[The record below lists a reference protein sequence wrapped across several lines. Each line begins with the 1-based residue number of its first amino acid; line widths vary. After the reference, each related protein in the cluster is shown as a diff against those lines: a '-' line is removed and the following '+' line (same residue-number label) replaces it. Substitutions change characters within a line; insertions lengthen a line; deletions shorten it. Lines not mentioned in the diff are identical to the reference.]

1 MYDFGLL
8 LKNLRIKAGLNQTEL
23 AKRLQTSR
31 ANISSYEN
39 NVNTPP
45 LDVIKSMSLFFRV
58 STDYLLGLDKRNCLL
73 VDDLT
78 GDQVKNLEFE
88 AEQYRKLNALEKV
101 KVLREMTK

>member
-58 STDYLLGLDKRNCLL
+58 STDYLLGLDKQNRLL

-78 GDQVKNLEFE
+78 DDQVKNLEFE
-88 AEQYRKLNALEKV
+88 AEQYRKLNTLK
-101 KVLREMTK
+101 KKKG

>member
-1 MYDFGLL
+1 MDGESVYDFGLL

-58 STDYLLGLDKRNCLL
+58 STDYLLGLDKQNRLL

-78 GDQVKNLEFE
+78 DDQVKNLEFE
-88 AEQYRKLNALEKV
+88 AEQYRKLNTLK
-101 KVLREMTK
+101 KKKS

>member
-1 MYDFGLL
+1 MDGESVYDFGLL

-58 STDYLLGLDKRNCLL
+58 STDYLLGLDKQNRLL

-78 GDQVKNLEFE
+78 DDQVKNLEFE
-88 AEQYRKLNALEKV
+88 AEQYHKLNTLK
-101 KVLREMTK
+101 KKKG

>member
-31 ANISSYEN
+31 ATILSYEN

-45 LDVIKSMSLFFRV
+45 LDVIKSMSLFFCV
-58 STDYLLGLDKRNCLL
+58 STDYLLGLDKQNRLL
-73 VDDLT
+73 VEALTDDLAKALGVSIEWLCGEGT
-78 GDQVKNLEFE
+78 D
-88 AEQYRKLNALEKV
+88 LEKS
-101 KVLREMTK
+101 L

>member
-1 MYDFGLL
+1 MDGESVYHLGLL
-8 LKNLRIKAGLNQTEL
+8 LKNLRIKAGLNHTEL

-58 STDYLLGLDKRNCLL
+58 STDYLLGLDKQNRLL
-73 VDDLT
+73 VDLS
-78 GDQVKNLEFE
+78 LIPI
-88 AEQYRKLNALEKV
+88 
-101 KVLREMTK
+101 

>member
-1 MYDFGLL
+1 MDGESVYDFGLL

-58 STDYLLGLDKRNCLL
+58 STDYLLGLDKQNRLL

-78 GDQVKNLEFE
+78 DDQVKNLEFE
-88 AEQYRKLNALEKV
+88 AEQYRKLNTLK
-101 KVLREMTK
+101 KKKG

>member
-1 MYDFGLL
+1 ML

-58 STDYLLGLDKRNCLL
+58 STDYLLGLDKQNRLL

-78 GDQVKNLEFE
+78 DDQVKNLEFE
-88 AEQYRKLNALEKV
+88 AEQYRKLNTLK
-101 KVLREMTK
+101 KKKG

>member
-1 MYDFGLL
+1 MDGESVYDFGLL

-31 ANISSYEN
+31 TNISSYEN

-58 STDYLLGLDKRNCLL
+58 SSDYLLGLDKQNRLL

-78 GDQVKNLEFE
+78 DDQVKNLEFE
-88 AEQYRKLNALEKV
+88 AEQYRKLNTLK
-101 KVLREMTK
+101 KKKG